1 MSQIS
6 RIRSE
11 GAKKGAKEGEGA
23 LMPKAPKQADHRRLL
38 DAHGDGGGGIGG
50 VRPSRSPAKFARSLP
65 VHRLAL
71 MSETYFAN
79 RNDNHLDGFPSHK
92 KTPHRYNVLEQG

>member
-11 GAKKGAKEGEGA
+11 GPKEEGGRGVDAESAGASRSSEIT
-23 LMPKAPKQADHRRLL
+23 RRPRRRRWR
-38 DAHGDGGGGIGG
+38 
-50 VRPSRSPAKFARSLP
+50 RPSRSPAKFDRPLP

-79 RNDNHLDGFPSHK
+79 INDNHLDGFSSDLRKDILSADH
-92 KTPHRYNVLEQG
+92 YYDDF